1 MGLAKLLFS
10 QSLIF
15 YMPQSGVEHR
25 VENIFARFIEIFAQ
39 CFYFICV
46 ITSMFNLKFIYTMRL
61 TNGFNFHPTSLEFVA
76 DDNRDYRAVLPS
88 YLAEPGLPK
97 DVARLIYFRLKSRN
111 GNELTFLG
119 DVGYS
124 REYHCKVLKS
134 PTTGKEICYVTFRG
148 ERLLLEASVY
158 IHAGKPVTDLE
169 LDNGRVADG
178 RTLRQYL
185 ADETV
190 KERIQHRRN
199 NN

>member
-1 MGLAKLLFS
+1 MGVAKKELVAPFFYFLYAPEWCRTPIRKYFALF
-10 QSLIF
+10 F
-15 YMPQSGVEHR
+15 
-25 VENIFARFIEIFAQ
+25 EISAQ
-39 CFYFICV
+39 CFYVICV
-46 ITSMFNLKFIYTMRL
+46 ITSIFNLKIIYTMRL
-61 TNGFNFHPTSLEFVA
+61 TKGFNFHPTSLEFVA

-97 DVARLIYFRLKSRN
+97 DVARLVYFRLKSRN

-119 DVGYS
+119 DFGYS

-148 ERLLLEASVY
+148 ERLLLEASGY
-158 IHAGKPVTDLE
+158 IHAGKPINDFE

-185 ADETV
+185 ADEEA
-190 KERIQHRRN
+190 KERKR
-199 NN
+199 